1 MHSDVVCSSK
11 PCGFR
16 TRVIPYPRGVSG
28 KQLSYLPGISN
39 GTAGPSVLLLWDSN
53 SRNLVNPQV
62 GKSVRIKNYNC
73 CKKIMTSIVSL
84 CFAKSHR
91 NFLALQMSQE
101 VIDTIAILAFFDHL
115 IFKNWFLDCNQFNC
129 YVNDN
134 SYCFLAAKCILF
146 FKREYIGNRT
156 C

>member
-1 MHSDVVCSSK
+1 MHSDIVCSSK
-11 PCGFR
+11 PCGFL

-84 CFAKSHR
+84 CIAKSHC
-91 NFLALQMSQE
+91 NFLALQMSQK
-101 VIDTIAILAFFDHL
+101 VIDAILAFFDHL
-115 IFKNWFLDCNQFNC
+115 IIKIGFWI
-129 YVNDN
+129 VIN
-134 SYCFLAAKCILF
+134 SIVTLMIIHIAL
-146 FKREYIGNRT
+146 
-156 C
+156 